1 MAAAP
6 DTVKTLLAGV
16 TELFSLPDIY
26 FQLNEMIHDP
36 RFSLADI
43 GKVIAKDPA
52 LSARLLRLVNSPF
65 YGFQSKIDTI
75 SRAITVVGVDDLYH
89 LVVATCVVDRFGKIP
104 CQLVDMTAFWMRS
117 MRCGVVAK
125 LLAKQS
131 MVLHSER
138 LFLAG
143 LLHDIG
149 SLVLYQQKPEES
161 LKVLLATRYERRLLA
176 EFEREII
183 GFTHADVAM
192 ELIKS
197 WGLPESLYEAIG
209 CYLNPESALV
219 HKLDAYLLNMASR
232 LVDGKERGSPADET
246 VAEFSEHALT
256 VTRLNRED
264 LVSVI
269 DQAEAEFSTVF
280 EMMAPNKKFH

>member
-1 MAAAP
+1 MAAAA
-6 DTVKTLLAGV
+6 VKVLLSGA

-26 FQLNEMIHDP
+26 FQLSEMVRDP
-36 RFSLADI
+36 RYSLTDI

-65 YGFQSKIDTI
+65 YGFQSRVDTI

-89 LVVATCVVDRFGKIP
+89 LVVATCVVDRFDEIP
-104 CQLVDMTAFWMRS
+104 CELVDMTAFWMRS
-117 MRCGVVAK
+117 VNCGIVTR

-149 SLVLYQQKPEES
+149 SLVLYQKLPEES
-161 LKVLLATRYERRLLA
+161 LKVLQATGRNRRLLA
-176 EFEREII
+176 DFEQEII
-183 GFTHADVAM
+183 GFTHADVAR
-192 ELIKS
+192 ELIKA
-197 WGLPESLYEAIG
+197 WGLPESLSEAIG
-209 CYLNPESALV
+209 CYLRPSAAQV

-232 LVDGKERGSPADET
+232 LVDGSGQGIPVEDT
-246 VAEFSEHALT
+246 VAEFSEHTMA
-256 VTRLNRED
+256 VVRLNRAQVLDAME
-264 LVSVI
+264 
-269 DQAEAEFSTVF
+269 QAAIEFSEVF
-280 EMMAPNKKFH
+280 ELMAPNKKFH